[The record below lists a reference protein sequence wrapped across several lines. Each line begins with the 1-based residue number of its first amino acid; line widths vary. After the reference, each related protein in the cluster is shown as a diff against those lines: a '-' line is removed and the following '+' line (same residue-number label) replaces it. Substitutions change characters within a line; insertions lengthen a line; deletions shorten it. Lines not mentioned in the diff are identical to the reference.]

1 MEMVEKEG
9 RGVVLYMRQHEGR
22 GIGLLNKVCAYHLQ
36 DQGLDTVEANLRLGY
51 PPDLRDYGIGAQILV
66 DLGVRKIRLLTN
78 NPKKIAALSGYG
90 LEIVERVPIEI
101 EPNPYNQRYLRAK
114 KEKLVT
120 RELLLGAEDRLRRLG
135 VRDEDMVVLWVP
147 GAFEL
152 PRAVRILAESGK
164 VDGIVALA
172 AVVRGETPHFEYI
185 ASEVAKGLAKLSLE
199 GPVPV
204 TFGVL
209 TADTFDQALERAG
222 GKAGN
227 KGAQAAEALV
237 EILNLERELK
247 R

>member
-1 MEMVEKEG
+1 MRVVEGKLDG
-9 RGVVLYMRQHEGR
+9 KGLR
-22 GIGLLNKVCAYHLQ
+22 IGLVVARFN
-36 DQGLDTVEANLRLGY
+36 E
-51 PPDLRDYGIGAQILV
+51 
-66 DLGVRKIRLLTN
+66 
-78 NPKKIAALSGYG
+78 
-90 LEIVERVPIEI
+90 
-101 EPNPYNQRYLRAK
+101 
-114 KEKLVT
+114 LVT
-120 RELLLGAEDRLRRLG
+120 RQLLLGAEDQLRRLG
-135 VRDEDMVVLWVP
+135 VRDEDLLVLWVP

-152 PRAVRILAESGK
+152 PRAVRLLSESGK

-185 ASEVAKGLAKLSLE
+185 AAEVAKGLAKLSLE

-209 TADTFDQALERAG
+209 TADAFDQALERAG

-237 EILNLERELK
+237 EILTLERELK

>member
-1 MEMVEKEG
+1 MPVFEGKLDG
-9 RGVVLYMRQHEGR
+9 RGLKVGLVVSRFNE
-22 GIGLLNKVCAYHLQ
+22 
-36 DQGLDTVEANLRLGY
+36 
-51 PPDLRDYGIGAQILV
+51 
-66 DLGVRKIRLLTN
+66 
-78 NPKKIAALSGYG
+78 
-90 LEIVERVPIEI
+90 
-101 EPNPYNQRYLRAK
+101 
-114 KEKLVT
+114 LVT

-135 VRDEDMVVLWVP
+135 VRDEDMLVLWVP

-209 TADTFDQALERAG
+209 TTDTFDQALERAG

>member
-1 MEMVEKEG
+1 MPVFEG
-9 RGVVLYMRQHEGR
+9 RLDGR
-22 GIGLLNKVCAYHLQ
+22 GLRIGLVVSRFNELVTKELLA
-36 DQGLDTVEANLRLGY
+36 
-51 PPDLRDYGIGAQILV
+51 GAQ
-66 DLGVRKIRLLTN
+66 
-78 NPKKIAALSGYG
+78 
-90 LEIVERVPIEI
+90 
-101 EPNPYNQRYLRAK
+101 
-114 KEKLVT
+114 
-120 RELLLGAEDRLRRLG
+120 DRLRRLG

-164 VDGIVALA
+164 VDGVVALA

-185 ASEVAKGLAKLSLE
+185 ASEVAKGLAKLALE
-199 GPVPV
+199 GPIPV

-209 TADTFDQALERAG
+209 TADAFDQALERAG

-247 R
+247 K

>member
-1 MEMVEKEG
+1 M
-9 RGVVLYMRQHEGR
+9 
-22 GIGLLNKVCAYHLQ
+22 
-36 DQGLDTVEANLRLGY
+36 
-51 PPDLRDYGIGAQILV
+51 
-66 DLGVRKIRLLTN
+66 
-78 NPKKIAALSGYG
+78 
-90 LEIVERVPIEI
+90 
-101 EPNPYNQRYLRAK
+101 
-114 KEKLVT
+114 
-120 RELLLGAEDRLRRLG
+120 
-135 VRDEDMVVLWVP
+135 
-147 GAFEL
+147 
-152 PRAVRILAESGK
+152 RILAESGK

>member
-1 MEMVEKEG
+1 MPVFEGKLDG
-9 RGVVLYMRQHEGR
+9 RGLRVGLVVSRFNEL
-22 GIGLLNKVCAYHLQ
+22 A
-36 DQGLDTVEANLRLGY
+36 
-51 PPDLRDYGIGAQILV
+51 
-66 DLGVRKIRLLTN
+66 
-78 NPKKIAALSGYG
+78 
-90 LEIVERVPIEI
+90 
-101 EPNPYNQRYLRAK
+101 
-114 KEKLVT
+114 T

-135 VRDEDMVVLWVP
+135 VRDEDMVILWVP